1 MWNSGMKIF
10 QLSNRGNVMHSSWK
24 SNFKMIPNFFLSLVC
39 SETNRKPANYCLI
52 TLKEMFP
59 KIISMMF
66 LRVSLK
72 LNQTLL
78 GRNRDVKSLA
88 KRFFW
93 GGGFGSGVTSTNRR
107 DDWHRLADRGTSL
120 SQPTHVWDCRREE
133 DGAGTSGERSILLE
147 EKKEWIRIKAK
158 VGNHLTF
165 GPC

>member
-1 MWNSGMKIF
+1 MKTF

-39 SETNRKPANYCLI
+39 SETNRKPTNFCLI
-52 TLKEMFP
+52 TLREVFP
-59 KIISMMF
+59 KIISLMF

-72 LNQTLL
+72 LNQALL

-88 KRFFW
+88 KLFF
-93 GGGFGSGVTSTNRR
+93 FGSGVTSTNRR

-120 SQPTHVWDCRREE
+120 SQPSHVWDCRREE

-147 EKKEWIRIKAK
+147 EEKKWIRIKAK
-158 VGNHLTF
+158 VGNRLTF
-165 GPC
+165 GPR